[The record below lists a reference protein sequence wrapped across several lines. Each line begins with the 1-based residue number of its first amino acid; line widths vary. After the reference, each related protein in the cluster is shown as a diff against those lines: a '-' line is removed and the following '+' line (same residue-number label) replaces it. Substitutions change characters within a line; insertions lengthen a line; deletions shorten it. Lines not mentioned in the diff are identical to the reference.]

1 MDTESAE
8 FQAALRDH
16 AKSLGVDPDTE
27 PHLMALVQEALLAEL
42 PEDWEQGETE
52 DGTLYYFN
60 SATDESIWEHPLDA
74 QYRAL
79 IATKKQEHEAPVKA
93 PPAPAEEAKAS
104 KPAVTAASSVEVY
117 SFDEDSDDDIKP
129 MGTTA
134 KPTPMASNTSSSSRT
149 NSSAFKQPVMSS
161 FPAAAAAKSEASS
174 LTAAAAKAATE
185 SSTSVMGFGRD
196 RSWLLDADEDDDV
209 VVPMSSRPSM
219 ASSFVSSIKSED
231 SSSRSTLN
239 SSSLSSRAAST
250 VADTMASTS
259 SFTSRLGTTTS
270 ASTAV
275 KTSVPLSSATTASMS
290 MGDSLSS
297 VVSSVSANNSP
308 TNKISP
314 RRGLGSSVKGQ
325 FFPEAAGASQQDSI
339 VDAGKIQTLEKRI
352 AELVKRNEQLTNELD
367 KTKQELTQS
376 KQEAKESN
384 YLKMKVNEFKAKLS
398 EKEQSAQQAEKD
410 LQRDHAA
417 ALAKLQTQIDS
428 LELEKD
434 SLRKTQMQHSSSS
447 QQQAIEIQQSVA
459 SAQAELTQSQTQLKD
474 LQQRF
479 QQLQQEAALS
489 EREKQE
495 RATSLATMEATLQRE
510 RQEHSVEIV
519 ALRELQ
525 DSVKQDHTRE
535 CNTLR
540 ERVATLQ
547 SELTD
552 KARTSESASAL
563 QDALDRQTKTLK
575 ELEEKHRA
583 VQAKLATM
591 ELNETAA
598 QRNFKQQ
605 EALWTQKNGLLAEE
619 SSAKDKRIQSLQ
631 DQLRDASERLQT
643 LETKSFTWQGLEQ
656 ELARVKAAFDRERQ
670 DVAAKARE
678 REATFD
684 RERQDLAA
692 RMREKTEEVISL
704 QAQLKQ
710 AQQAQI
716 TASSSA
722 HMEFHELNVKLNSLQ
737 TQEIA
742 PLTKQR
748 DILALDLERAK
759 DAKASVD
766 KELRSI
772 KDELAT
778 VNNQNHQLQMEL
790 EAWKRKEQQQKAQK
804 DSFLQ
809 EKLALEKRASGLDAE
824 ITALKHDKRLEIEK
838 LTFRLRELESQVA
851 QKEYEVVRV
860 EERFTKAEAWRLK
873 EARRVEERDG
883 QVLDLKEE
891 LAQLRSRH
899 IDAENNVII
908 QELRREKEQLTNQ
921 IQQLTKEVEDE
932 RVARQVGGQKF
943 HAELESMQKALE
955 WQLPQL
961 AAACVNR
968 SSEEWVR
975 KCHQVIKALRDDY
988 NLKALTER
996 NELLTKLK
1004 NVEESR
1010 DHVEQKYKN
1019 TISECEFL
1027 RKEVHR
1033 VEDNN
1038 KVLLD
1043 QLHTIRVYMTQRPL
1057 ASGMMNSFAN
1067 GTNAGNGANTAA
1079 GQASGW
1085 FQPGVGAASYS
1096 SSFAPAPMSAAAAP
1110 AGFGDLASV
1119 SHLNTQLG
1127 ILHAQFQQLFDATER
1142 RPASVPAPSG
1152 SFSCSDRF
1160 EIPLSPPAS
1169 RARSRRQTTDQEDS
1183 RYEHDSS
1190 NATANSSFLDQNT
1203 MDLLLDQ
1210 ALQQP
1215 VSHEQPR
1222 GDSSA
1227 SAAFAS
1233 STKYEQ
1239 EKQELITTLQ
1249 GIGLP
1254 AASAPWIPAVFAGNV
1269 APNKTSS
1276 SSSAFDP
1283 LSAQSTVWYQKDYWR
1298 SKYT

>member
-1 MDTESAE
+1 MDTEGAE

-16 AKSLGVDPDTE
+16 AKSLGVDPDRE

-42 PEDWEQGETE
+42 PEDWDQGETE

-60 SATDESIWEHPLDA
+60 SATEESIWEHPLDA

-79 IATKKQEHEAPVKA
+79 IATKKKDHEA
-93 PPAPAEEAKAS
+93 PAPAEEAKAS
-104 KPAVTAASSVEVY
+104 TPAVTAASSVEVY
-117 SFDEDSDDDIKP
+117 SFDEDSDDDIKLIA
-129 MGTTA
+129 T
-134 KPTPMASNTSSSSRT
+134 KPTPMASSGGSSRS
-149 NSSAFKQPVMSS
+149 NSSTFKQPVMSS
-161 FPAAAAAKSEASS
+161 FSTATKNEPIS
-174 LTAAAAKAATE
+174 LTAAPSATAKASE
-185 SSTSVMGFGRD
+185 STTSVMGFGRD

-209 VVPMSSRPSM
+209 VVPISSKPST
-219 ASSFVSSIKSED
+219 ASSFVSSIKNED
-231 SSSRSTLN
+231 SSRSTLN
-239 SSSLSSRAAST
+239 SSSMSSRVGGAMAST

-259 SFTSRLGTTTS
+259 SFTSRLSTTTAATTAS
-270 ASTAV
+270 A
-275 KTSVPLSSATTASMS
+275 KTSGLLSSATTASMS

-297 VVSSVSANNSP
+297 VVSSISANSSP
-308 TNKISP
+308 TNKVSP

-325 FFPEAAGASQQDSI
+325 FFPETTGPASQDSI

-352 AELVKRNEQLTNELD
+352 TELVKRNEQLTNELD
-367 KTKQELTQS
+367 KTKQELVQT

-410 LQRDHAA
+410 LLRDHAA
-417 ALAKLQTQIDS
+417 ALAKLQAQIDS
-428 LELEKD
+428 LEHEKE
-434 SLRKTQMQHSSSS
+434 SLRKTQMQQSSSS
-447 QQQAIEIQQSVA
+447 QQQAIEVQQTVA
-459 SAQAELTQSQTQLKD
+459 SAQVELTQSQTQFKD

-479 QQLQQEAALS
+479 QQLQQELALL
-489 EREKQE
+489 EREKHE
-495 RATSLATMEATLQRE
+495 RAASFAAMEATLARE

-525 DSVKQDHTRE
+525 DSLKHDHTLE
-535 CNTLR
+535 CATLR
-540 ERVATLQ
+540 DRVASLQ

-552 KARTSESASAL
+552 KARSSESASVL
-563 QDALDRQTKTLK
+563 QDALDRQTRTLK

-583 VQAKLATM
+583 LQAKLATM
-591 ELNETAA
+591 ELNETDA

-605 EALWTQKNGLLAEE
+605 ETMWTQKTGLLTEE
-619 SSAKDKRIQSLQ
+619 NSGKDKRIQSLQ
-631 DQLRDASERLQT
+631 DQLRDTSERLQT
-643 LETKSFTWQGLEQ
+643 LETKSFAWQGLEQ

-678 REATFD
+678 RETTFD
-684 RERQDLAA
+684 RERQDFAA
-692 RMREKTEEVISL
+692 RTREKTEEAISL

-722 HMEFHELNVKLNSLQ
+722 HVELHELNVKLNSLQ

-748 DILALDLERAK
+748 DNLALDLERAK
-759 DAKASVD
+759 DAKGSVD
-766 KELRSI
+766 KELRTI

-778 VNNQNHQLQMEL
+778 VNNQNHQLQMEV

-809 EKLALEKRASGLDAE
+809 EKVALEKRTSCLDAE
-824 ITALKHDKRLEIEK
+824 MTALKHDKRLEIEK
-838 LTFRLRELESQVA
+838 LMFRLRELESQVA
-851 QKEYEVVRV
+851 QKEYELVRV

-883 QVLDLKEE
+883 QLLDLKEE

-908 QELRREKEQLTNQ
+908 QELRREKEQLTSRV
-921 IQQLTKEVEDE
+921 QQLSKEVEDE

-975 KCHQVIKALRDDY
+975 KCHQVVKALRDDY

-996 NELLTKLK
+996 NELMTKLK
-1004 NVEESR
+1004 AAEENR

-1019 TISECEFL
+1019 MTNECEFL

-1057 ASGMMNSFAN
+1057 ASGMMNSFSN
-1067 GTNAGNGANTAA
+1067 NAGAP
-1079 GQASGW
+1079 GQAPGW
-1085 FQPGVGAASYS
+1085 FQPGVGAPSFS
-1096 SSFAPAPMSAAAAP
+1096 SAPAPAPMSTAP
-1110 AGFGDLASV
+1110 VGFGDLASV
-1119 SHLNTQLG
+1119 GHLNTQLG

-1142 RPASVPAPSG
+1142 RQASVPVSA
-1152 SFSCSDRF
+1152 FSSSDRF
-1160 EIPLSPPAS
+1160 EIPVSPPAS

-1183 RYEHDSS
+1183 RYEHDSTT
-1190 NATANSSFLDQNT
+1190 ATTNSSFLDQNT

-1215 VSHEQPR
+1215 ASHVDPR
-1222 GDSSA
+1222 GDSA
-1227 SAAFAS
+1227 SAAFS
-1233 STKYEQ
+1233 PSTKYEQ

-1249 GIGLP
+1249 SIGLP
-1254 AASAPWIPAVFAGNV
+1254 AASAPWIPAVFAANV
-1269 APNKTSS
+1269 APITPKT

-1283 LSAQSTVWYQKDYWR
+1283 VASQPSSTVWYQKDYWR